1 MSDIKLKFVFLAVL
15 VFAAVIF
22 ILAALVPSDLRS
34 GYFYAAAF
42 LTALS
47 VAYLFII
54 PTCPGKKGMDSA
66 LAGLGIGIFFGVLL
80 AAVAALSLVFSLCGF
95 LKLSLATDALWVLA
109 LGCHFVFSN
118 VTMNQV
124 SKLAQE
130 TNAFPWNKQVASEI
144 RTIQAK
150 AKDDED
156 RKILERLI
164 DAASF
169 SNPKQYPASESLEKQ
184 IVAAVGELE
193 SSLGDAKALN
203 DQAQVLFRLF
213 NQRNIL
219 VKNEFNK
226 G

>member
-1 MSDIKLKFVFLAVL
+1 MNDIKLKFVFLSILAFV
-15 VFAAVIF
+15 AVIF
-22 ILAALVPSDLRS
+22 ILAVLVPSDLRN

-54 PTCPGKKGMDSA
+54 STCPGKKGMDSA
-66 LAGLGIGIFFGVLL
+66 LAGLGIGIFFGGL
-80 AAVAALSLVFSLCGF
+80 LSLVFSLCGF
-95 LKLSLATDALWVLA
+95 LKLSLATDALWVLG

-118 VTMNQV
+118 VTMKQV
-124 SKLAQE
+124 SKLAEE
-130 TNAFPWNKQVASEI
+130 TNAFPWNKQVASEL

-156 RKILERLI
+156 KKILERLI
-164 DAASF
+164 DAAAF

-203 DQAQVLFRLF
+203 DKAQALFRLF

>member
-1 MSDIKLKFVFLAVL
+1 M
-15 VFAAVIF
+15 
-22 ILAALVPSDLRS
+22 
-34 GYFYAAAF
+34 
-42 LTALS
+42 LTALT
-47 VAYLFII
+47 VAYVFII

-66 LAGLGIGIFFGVLL
+66 LAGLGIGIFFGGLL
-80 AAVAALSLVFSLCGF
+80 AGVALLSLVFSLCGF
-95 LKLSLATDALWVLA
+95 LKLSLATDALWVLG

-118 VTMNQV
+118 VTMKQV
-124 SKLAQE
+124 SKLAEE
-130 TNAFPWNKQVASEI
+130 TNAFPWNKQVASDL

-156 RKILERLI
+156 KKILERLI
-164 DAASF
+164 DAAAF

-184 IVAAVGELE
+184 IVATVGELE

-203 DQAQVLFRLF
+203 DKAQALFRLF

>member
-15 VFAAVIF
+15 AFAAVIF

-95 LKLSLATDALWVLA
+95 LKLSLGKHSRGLLSLDCLI
-109 LGCHFVFSN
+109 VFSN

-130 TNAFPWNKQVASEI
+130 TNAVPWNKQVASEI

>member
-15 VFAAVIF
+15 AFAAVIF

-54 PTCPGKKGMDSA
+54 PTCPGKKGMDS
-66 LAGLGIGIFFGVLL
+66 
-80 AAVAALSLVFSLCGF
+80 AALSLVFSLCGF

>member
-1 MSDIKLKFVFLAVL
+1 M
-15 VFAAVIF
+15 
-22 ILAALVPSDLRS
+22 
-34 GYFYAAAF
+34 
-42 LTALS
+42 
-47 VAYLFII
+47 
-54 PTCPGKKGMDSA
+54 
-66 LAGLGIGIFFGVLL
+66 
-80 AAVAALSLVFSLCGF
+80 
-95 LKLSLATDALWVLA
+95 
-109 LGCHFVFSN
+109 
-118 VTMNQV
+118 
-124 SKLAQE
+124 SKLAEE
-130 TNAFPWNKQVASEI
+130 TNAFPWNKQVASEL

-156 RKILERLI
+156 KKILERLI
-164 DAASF
+164 DAAAF

-203 DQAQVLFRLF
+203 DKAQALFRLF

>member
-15 VFAAVIF
+15 AFAAVIF

-164 DAASF
+164 RPPNLLRSRSSPQLAS
-169 SNPKQYPASESLEKQ
+169 SNRAS
-184 IVAAVGELE
+184 AT
-193 SSLGDAKALN
+193 
-203 DQAQVLFRLF
+203 R
-213 NQRNIL
+213 RP
-219 VKNEFNK
+219 
-226 G
+226 